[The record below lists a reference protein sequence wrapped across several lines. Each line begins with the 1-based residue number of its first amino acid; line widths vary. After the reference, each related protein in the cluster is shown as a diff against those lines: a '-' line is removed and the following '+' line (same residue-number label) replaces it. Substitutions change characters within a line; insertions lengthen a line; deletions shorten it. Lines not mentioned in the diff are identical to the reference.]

1 MDSTTGPVN
10 RVPDNTAVTS
20 STAEV
25 MVAVRE
31 LIGLMGKGGISE
43 LDLTTPAMT
52 VRLRG
57 ASSIAVTSVA
67 VGDQSANLPAAFEEP
82 VGHTV
87 TAPMI
92 GTYYSAP
99 APGES
104 PFLQIGDEVE
114 VGQAIGIIEAM
125 KIMNEI
131 ISDRAGVVSEILVT
145 NAQSVEYGS
154 PLIRLIDQSSAMS

>member
-1 MDSTTGPVN
+1 
-10 RVPDNTAVTS
+10 
-20 STAEV
+20 

-57 ASSIAVTSVA
+57 GSAVSVTSVA
-67 VGDQSANLPAAFEEP
+67 VGDHVVTAPAPMEEP
-82 VGHTV
+82 VGHMV

-99 APGES
+99 APGEA
-104 PFLQIGDEVE
+104 PFVQIGDEVE

-131 ISDRAGVVSEILVT
+131 ISDRAGIVSEILVT

-154 PLIRLIDQSSAMS
+154 PLIRLLDQSSAMS

>member
-1 MDSTTGPVN
+1 MDATNGPVN
-10 RVPDNTAVTS
+10 RGSDNS
-20 STAEV
+20 DISGSTAEV
-25 MVAVRE
+25 MGAVRE
-31 LIGLMGKGGISE
+31 LISLMGRGGITE

-57 ASSIAVTSVA
+57 ASGSAIAPTAASEQVVSVLA
-67 VGDQSANLPAAFEEP
+67 PVEEP

-99 APGES
+99 APGEE
-104 PFLQIGDEVE
+104 PFVQVGDEVE

-131 ISDRAGVVSEILVT
+131 ISDRAGIVSEILVS

-154 PLIRLIDQSSAMS
+154 PLIRLVDQAGAMS

>member
-1 MDSTTGPVN
+1 MDATNGSVN
-10 RVPDNTAVTS
+10 RVSDNTAVTG
-20 STAEV
+20 STTEV
-25 MVAVRE
+25 MDAVRE
-31 LIGLMGKGGISE
+31 LIALMGRGGISE

-57 ASSIAVTSVA
+57 ATSVA
-67 VGDQSANLPAAFEEP
+67 VAPVAAGEQIVSAPIAFEEP
-82 VGHTV
+82 MGHTV

-99 APGES
+99 APGEA
-104 PFLQIGDEVE
+104 PFIQVGDEVE

-131 ISDRAGVVSEILVT
+131 ISDRAGIVSEILVS

-154 PLIRLIDQSSAMS
+154 PLIRLVDQPGA

>member
-1 MDSTTGPVN
+1 MDATNGPVN
-10 RVPDNTAVTS
+10 RVSDNTTVNGSTS
-20 STAEV
+20 EV
-25 MVAVRE
+25 MDAVRE
-31 LIGLMGKGGISE
+31 LISLMGRGGISE
-43 LDLTTPAMT
+43 LDLSTPAMT

-57 ASSIAVTSVA
+57 ATSVA
-67 VGDQSANLPAAFEEP
+67 IAPVAVGEQVTSLPLAIEEP

-87 TAPMI
+87 TSPMI

-99 APGES
+99 APGEA
-104 PFLQIGDEVE
+104 PFVQIGDEVE

-131 ISDRAGVVSEILVT
+131 ISDRAGIVSEILVS

-154 PLIRLIDQSSAMS
+154 PLIRLVDQPGA

>member
-1 MDSTTGPVN
+1 MDATNGPVK
-10 RVPDNTAVTS
+10 RGPDTTTLTS
-20 STAEV
+20 STADV

-57 ASSIAVTSVA
+57 GSTVSVTSVA
-67 VGDQSANLPAAFEEP
+67 VGDQVVAAPAPMDEP
-82 VGHTV
+82 VGHMV

-99 APGES
+99 APGEA
-104 PFLQIGDEVE
+104 PFVQIGDEVE

-131 ISDRAGVVSEILVT
+131 ISDRAGIVSEILVT

-154 PLIRLIDQSSAMS
+154 PLIRLLDQSSAMS